1 MKDRYKNVYFNIAKT
16 IATLSYAKRL
26 QVGAIAVKDNKII
39 SIGFNGTPPGDP
51 NICEEDLI
59 DEEGSSRLITR
70 PEVIH
75 AEMNLLHKL
84 SKSHE
89 SGQGASVFCTHAPCL
104 ECAKGI
110 LMSGIVAFYYE
121 NDYRSDEGL
130 RFLRQRFV
138 HVEKRGTTQ

>member
-1 MKDRYKNVYFNIAKT
+1 MKHRYKKIYFNIAKEVSS
-16 IATLSYAKRL
+16 LSYAKRL

-39 SIGFNGTPPGDP
+39 SIGFNGTPPGDS
-51 NICEEDLI
+51 NICEEDVV
-59 DEEGSSRLITR
+59 DEEGSSRLVTR

-89 SGQGASVFCTHAPCL
+89 SGEGASIFCTHSPCL

-110 LMSGIVAFYYE
+110 FMSGIVAFYYE
-121 NDYRSDEGL
+121 NEYRSNEGL
-130 RFLRQRFV
+130 DFLRQRFIR
-138 HVEKRGTTQ
+138 VEKRESTL